1 MSDSNHYDTIGEPGN
16 TPETSII
23 APLPRVS
30 IQVFCETPAI
40 AQIAQASAL
49 DRRMSKAHV
58 KVQMGGIPAAVEA
71 YRSSPTPNVIVLETD
86 AKREMVIDG
95 LDRLSAF
102 CDAGT
107 KVVIIGKLND
117 VVLYRELMKRGVS
130 EYLVGPVTEMELI
143 STLSSIF
150 RAPDA
155 EPVGRTIA
163 FVGAKGGCGAST
175 VAHNVS
181 WCIARDLALDTVI
194 TDLDLAFGTAGL
206 DFNQDPPQ
214 GVAEAV
220 FSADRLDSNVVDR
233 LLAKC
238 TERLSLLAAP
248 STLDRPYD
256 FREDAF
262 DPLLDILRANIPCI
276 VLDVPH
282 IWSAWARR
290 SLIVADEIVVVAE
303 PDLANLRNAKNMFD
317 KLKAERPND
326 AEPRLVLNKVNM
338 QKRPEIKPADFA
350 KALDA
355 EPIGIIGFDAQ
366 VFGTA
371 SNNGQMI
378 AETSSAHKA
387 NEGFL
392 DIARMITGKAD
403 ARIQKRSLMSLAPI
417 LTRLTKKSA

>member
-1 MSDSNHYDTIGEPGN
+1 MSQIGHGDDDNNQAAEHN
-16 TPETSII
+16 VI

-30 IQVFCETPAI
+30 IQAFCETPAI
-40 AQIAQASAL
+40 AQLMQSAAL

-71 YRSSPTPNVIVLETD
+71 YRSAPTPNVIVLESD
-86 AKREMVIDG
+86 AKREVVLEG
-95 LDRLSAF
+95 LDKLSAF

-117 VVLYRELMKRGVS
+117 VVLYRELMRRGVS
-130 EYLVGPVTEMELI
+130 EYLVGPITELELI
-143 STLSSIF
+143 ATLSEIF
-150 RAPDA
+150 RAPDS

-163 FVGAKGGCGAST
+163 FVGAKGGSGAST

-181 WCIARDLALDTVI
+181 WAIARDMALDSVI
-194 TDLDLAFGTAGL
+194 VDLDLAFGTAGL

-220 FSADRLDSNVVDR
+220 FTADRLDSNVVDR

-238 TERLSLLAAP
+238 TEHLSLLAAP

-282 IWSAWARR
+282 VWSSWAKR
-290 SLIVADEIVVVAE
+290 SLVIADEIVVVAE
-303 PDLANLRNAKNMFD
+303 PDLANLRNAKNIFD

-326 AEPRLVLNKVNM
+326 AQPRLVLNKIGLT
-338 QKRPEIKPADFA
+338 KRPEIKPSDFA
-350 KALDA
+350 KALDTD
-355 EPIGIIGFDAQ
+355 PIGTIGFDAQ

-378 AETSSAHKA
+378 AETSASHKA

-392 DIARMITGKAD
+392 DIARVVTGRAEV
-403 ARIQKRSLMSLAPI
+403 RVQKRGIMSLAPI
-417 LTRLTKKSA
+417 LTKLSKKSA